1 MVEIENNPTPFHAW
15 IILSVALFAVS
26 SAGAIFEMIEDI
38 APVTKAAW
46 RLQATALVLFPPFII
61 QYSKADTE
69 LRSRWSSKLGLLTLS
84 GIFLC
89 LHFGSWLI
97 SLDHTTLTHSLLFVT
112 AHPLVILVGM
122 WLLRRPAT
130 SRQSVGAAT
139 GFIGA
144 SVVILGGGNDVG
156 VTIYGDALAF
166 IGAVTVVGYLAIGR
180 MVRGWM
186 PLFLYAFPVTFVA
199 ALTLTIWANVSEGA
213 SFNFDSMSGAFGWTS
228 AAWIVYVGYLA
239 LGPGLAGHTGINA
252 VLRWIPPL
260 VISMFLVM
268 EPVVGSIIGWLLDV
282 DVIPSYWTIIG
293 GILMISGLAL
303 VTIESDSSEYSS

>member
-1 MVEIENNPTPFHAW
+1 MVNDESTPIHAW
-15 IILSVALFAVS
+15 VVLSVALFAVS
-26 SAGAIFEMIEDI
+26 SAGAVFEMIEDI

-46 RLQATALVLFPPFII
+46 RLQATALVLLPPFIW
-61 QYSKADTE
+61 QFSKADSE
-69 LRSRWSSKLGLLTLS
+69 LRSKWSSNLGLLALS
-84 GIFLC
+84 GLFLC

-112 AHPLVILVGM
+112 AHPLVIIVGM
-122 WLLRRPAT
+122 WLFRRPAT
-130 SRQSVGAAT
+130 SRQTVGAVT

-144 SVVILGGGNDVG
+144 SVVILGGGSEAG
-156 VTIYGDALAF
+156 VTIYGDTLAF
-166 IGAVTVVGYLAIGR
+166 IGAVTVVGYLVIGR

-186 PLFLYAFPVTFVA
+186 PLFLYAFPVTLVA
-199 ALTLTIWANVSEGA
+199 AITLTIWATMSEGA
-213 SFNFDSMSGAFGWTS
+213 SFDFDSMNGAFGWTS

-260 VISMFLVM
+260 IISMFLVM
-268 EPVVGSIIGWLLDV
+268 EPVVGSIIGWLLGV
-282 DVIPSYWTIIG
+282 DVIPGTWTILG

>member
-1 MVEIENNPTPFHAW
+1 MVENQSTPIHAW
-15 IILSVALFAVS
+15 VVLSVALFAVS
-26 SAGAIFEMIEDI
+26 SAGAVFEMIEDI

-46 RLQATALVLFPPFII
+46 RLQATALVLFPPFIW
-61 QYSKADTE
+61 QYSKADSK
-69 LRSRWSSKLGLLTLS
+69 LRSKWSSNIGLLTLS
-84 GIFLC
+84 GFFLC

-130 SRQSVGAAT
+130 SRQTVGAVT

-144 SVVILGGGNDVG
+144 SVVILGGGGEAG
-156 VTIYGDALAF
+156 VTIYGDTLAF
-166 IGAVTVVGYLAIGR
+166 IGAVTVVGYLVIGR

-186 PLFLYAFPVTFVA
+186 PLFLYAFPVTLVA
-199 ALTLTIWANVSEGA
+199 AITLTIWATMSEGA
-213 SFNFDSMSGAFGWTS
+213 SFNFDSMNGAFGWTS
-228 AAWIVYVGYLA
+228 AAWMAYIGYLA

-260 VISMFLVM
+260 IISMFLVM
-268 EPVVGSIIGWLLDV
+268 EPVVGSIIGWLLGV
-282 DVIPSYWTIIG
+282 DVIPSTWTILG

-303 VTIESDSSEYSS
+303 VTFESDSSEYSS